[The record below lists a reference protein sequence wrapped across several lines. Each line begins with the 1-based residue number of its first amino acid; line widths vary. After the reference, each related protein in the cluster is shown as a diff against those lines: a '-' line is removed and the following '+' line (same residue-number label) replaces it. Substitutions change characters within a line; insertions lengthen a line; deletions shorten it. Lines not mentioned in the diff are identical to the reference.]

1 MNQTEIN
8 EQVLSVIRNAAET
21 AAEKEDETNAE
32 TALSAPLPHL
42 TMETRLVE
50 ELGLSSV
57 EITVLLSDLEDIFHI
72 HIPASALR
80 HVRCAG
86 DLCRIVAERIQNKRK

>member
-1 MNQTEIN
+1 MEIN
-8 EQVLSVIRNAAET
+8 EQVLSVIQNAVESAAENEEGT
-21 AAEKEDETNAE
+21 DTGIF
-32 TALSAPLPHL
+32 SSSPLPPL

-72 HIPASALR
+72 YIPASALR

-86 DLCRIVAERIQNKRK
+86 DLCRIVTERIQNRRK

>member
-8 EQVLSVIRNAAET
+8 EQVLSVIRNAAES
-21 AAEKEDETNAE
+21 AAENEDGTDVELVSSNPPP
-32 TALSAPLPHL
+32 PLN
-42 TMETRLVE
+42 METRLVE

-86 DLCRIVAERIQNKRK
+86 DLCRIVTERVQNRRK